1 MKKLVLFFLFLVCSA
16 WQPES
21 LLAQTMLVSDA
32 ISIRN
37 DYGYELIGRLRDR
50 ILVFRDKYNDFEI
63 QAYDTQMRLAWSRTL
78 EDIDSKG
85 IQIVAVVA
93 GKNDFSVIHKI
104 RRHGY
109 AVLRI
114 HKYDPGANLIDSMLI
129 KDYGERLFNPPV
141 LNYIYSEDRNCIA
154 VYNTSDRS
162 NLEVTCFQLDK
173 MQVLWDKTFELKQEF
188 DEYSPPAMVLSNKG
202 DFYLLSEE
210 NNRSRKMD
218 EHTMNILQVQNNTD
232 RLAKVPLPN
241 FLTSSAKCIF
251 DNKNNQLV
259 VAGLYSEKNKENANG
274 AFYLRM
280 TAGANAPQVLR
291 YEPFDD
297 KFVSI
302 LRQKDVSDDGK
313 GISDS
318 EVRQLVL
325 RQDGGAVMVVE
336 RSHQLQRGA
345 SSGRGFWRDGMRL
358 VIDYYFDDVY
368 VLGFQPDG
376 QPQWKTVLHK
386 KQYSQD
392 DEGTFSS
399 FFLFMN
405 QDKLRFMFND
415 EIKYENTC
423 SEYVL
428 TPLGEFDRNSLLTTV
443 NQSLRLRFR
452 DALQLNSGECLIPSE
467 FRNKLRLVLL
477 RW

>member
-1 MKKLVLFFLFLVCSA
+1 MRKLFLFLCFFTFWGLATVRIS
-16 WQPES
+16 
-21 LLAQTMLVSDA
+21 AQTMLVSEA

-37 DYGYELIGRLRDR
+37 DFGYELIGRLRDR

-63 QAYDTQMRLAWSRTL
+63 QAYDAQMKPSWSRNL
-78 EDIDSKG
+78 EDLDTRG
-85 IQIVAVVA
+85 IQVVAVLA
-93 GKNDFSVIHKI
+93 GKNDFSVIHKV

-109 AVLRI
+109 SALRI
-114 HKYDPGANLIDSMLI
+114 HKYDPGANLIDSMMI
-129 KDYGERLFNPPV
+129 KDFGERMFNPPV
-141 LNYIYSEDRNCIA
+141 LNYIHSEDRNCIA

-162 NLEVTCFQLDK
+162 KIEVTCFQLDK
-173 MQVLWDKTFELKQEF
+173 MQVLWDKTFELKQEY

-202 DFYLLSEE
+202 DFFLIAEE
-210 NNRSRKMD
+210 NNRNRKIEDHM
-218 EHTMNILQVQNNTD
+218 MNILQVQNGVD
-232 RLAKVPLPN
+232 RLAQVPLPN
-241 FLTSSAKCIF
+241 FLTASAECGF

-259 VAGLYSEKNKENANG
+259 VAGLYSDKNKEKANG
-274 AFYLRM
+274 AFFLRL
-280 TAGANAPQVLR
+280 AVGSSSPQVLH

-302 LRQKDVSDDGK
+302 LRQKDVADDGK
-313 GISDS
+313 GIADS
-318 EVRQLVL
+318 EVKQVIL
-325 RQDGGAVMVVE
+325 RQDGGAVMIVE

-358 VIDYYFDDVY
+358 VIDYYYDDVF

-376 QPQWKTVLHK
+376 KPQWKTVLHK

-405 QDKLRFMFND
+405 SDKLRFLFND

-428 TPLGEFDRNSLLTTV
+428 NPLGEFDRNSLLTTV